1 MTDLNARFLARPDL
15 EIEDAGGDLL
25 AYVPEREDT
34 VYLSE
39 TARLIWQLCDGQ
51 RTGADM
57 VELIRDAYPEVSEDI
72 EQQVRDALGMLER
85 RGLVAVA

>member
-1 MTDLNARFLARPDL
+1 MSDLNARYQARPDL
-15 EIEDAGGDLL
+15 ELEDAGGDLL

-39 TARLIWQLCDGQ
+39 TARIIWQLCDGQ

-57 VELIRDAYPEVSEDI
+57 VELIRDAYPEVEDDI
-72 EQQVRDALGMLER
+72 EQQVRDALGMLMTRE
-85 RGLVAVA
+85 LVTVV